1 MIPHPAGTARGG
13 APVDERP
20 RRERPAPAG
29 RPASAVG
36 NAPGWSRGEVLAL
49 GLVALVFAV
58 AAAWTVGRQSL
69 TGDEAASWA
78 ISGHTLGDLLHVL
91 SSSGGDRAAGLY
103 YVVLWAWTRVFGT
116 SVTALRSLSVVA
128 AVATLPAFHAVARR
142 FGRPSAFVADLLL
155 AASPFFLTYAR
166 QARAYSLAIL
176 LVVLTVWAFLRA
188 LDTGAARHWT
198 TFVVLAG
205 LALYTQWFAALVLV
219 ALYGA
224 ALATARTAVV
234 SRRAIAA
241 TATLAVLATPILAL
255 IVLGDTGGV
264 DWIAPLSRAQLHD
277 LAATLAS
284 THATVGQVAFF
295 GVAAVGLV
303 AALTRC
309 RASRAGGSQP
319 PAAVAATWFVIPTA
333 LLVAVSVAKP
343 LLLARY
349 LAVTLPGLA
358 LLLALGLGVI
368 VQHRAPLMVAAVG
381 LLSVLGSTGYPP
393 LWAARHADEDW
404 SGIVA
409 TVARQTVTEQAVFV
423 FPANAEYAVGYY
435 ARSTAPLDRRVGPAW
450 PPVPWADP
458 YGRATPST
466 ASALHTA
473 QTVRASVVWLVLRRP
488 VGSTIRATTS
498 NPAALQALQRTLA
511 RRFAHH
517 VTVRPFN
524 DHTAT
529 LVRYS
534 TDP

>member
-1 MIPHPAGTARGG
+1 MIPHPAGAARGG
-13 APVDERP
+13 APVDERS
-20 RRERPAPAG
+20 RRERPAPAR
-29 RPASAVG
+29 RPPSAAG
-36 NAPGWSRGEVLAL
+36 DTQEWSRGEVLAL
-49 GLVALVFAV
+49 VVVTLGLAV

-91 SSSGGDRAAGLY
+91 GSSGGDRAAGLY
-103 YVVLWAWTRVFGT
+103 YVVLWWWTRVFGT
-116 SVTALRSLSVVA
+116 GVTALRSLSVVA
-128 AVATLPAFHAVARR
+128 AVATLPAFHVVARR
-142 FGRPSAFVADLLL
+142 FGRPSAFAADLLL

-176 LVVLTVWAFLRA
+176 LVVLTVGAFLRA

-224 ALATARTAVV
+224 AVATARTAVV
-234 SRRAIAA
+234 TRRATAA
-241 TATLAVLATPILAL
+241 TVTLVVLAAPILVL

-264 DWIAPLSRAQLHD
+264 DWIAPLSWAQFQD

-284 THATVGQVAFF
+284 THATVGQVACF

-303 AALTRC
+303 AALARC
-309 RASRAGGSQP
+309 RASHVVGSS
-319 PAAVAATWFVIPTA
+319 AAVAVAATWFVVPTA

-343 LLLARY
+343 LLVPRY
-349 LAVTLPGLA
+349 LAVTVPGLA
-358 LLLALGLGVI
+358 LLLALGLGEI
-368 VQHRAPLMVAAVG
+368 VRHRSLLMVAAVG
-381 LLSVLGSTGYPP
+381 LLSVLGSAGYRP
-393 LWAARHADEDW
+393 LWAARSADEDW
-404 SGIVA
+404 SGIVE
-409 TVARQTVTEQAVFV
+409 TVAHQTATDQAVFV
-423 FPANAEYAVGYY
+423 FPASAEYAVGYY
-435 ARSTAPLDRRVGPAW
+435 ARSTAPLDRRVGPTW

-458 YGRATPST
+458 YGHAAPSA

-473 QTVRASVVWLVLRRP
+473 QSVRASVVWLVLRRP
-488 VGSTIRATTS
+488 VGPTIRATTS
-498 NPAALQALQRTLA
+498 NPATLQALERVLA
-511 RRFAHH
+511 RRFPHH
-517 VTVRPFN
+517 VTVRPFH

-534 TDP
+534 IAP